1 MWLQDKVAMTVL
13 FKQLILFTNV
23 FFITEKLEGEP
34 SAHQPVQETTT

>member
-1 MWLQDKVAMTVL
+1 MWLQDKVTMTVL
-13 FKQLILFTNV
+13 FTQLMLFVYV